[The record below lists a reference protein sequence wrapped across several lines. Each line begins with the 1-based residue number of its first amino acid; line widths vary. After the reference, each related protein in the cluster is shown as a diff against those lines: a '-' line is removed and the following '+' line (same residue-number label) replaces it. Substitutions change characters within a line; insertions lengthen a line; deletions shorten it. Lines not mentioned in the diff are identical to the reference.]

1 MYLLKQMPIR
11 QMQKF
16 LFMASMN
23 HPDQQRKK
31 PDGKI
36 PQRFPKQ
43 SEAIP
48 AVSGESL
55 KHSTSKTVD
64 QKGSGFLPRT
74 GTKQQQ
80 MFNYLGIIVIFMAS
94 FYFKERRNNKMK
106 IILSTIP
113 RYHFRRGYCTRSEC
127 RRKTMNQMPS

>member
-1 MYLLKQMPIR
+1 MSLIKKIVSGVLLLGLISSVDVFAETNAYPTNAEVS
-11 QMQKF
+11 F
-16 LFMASMN
+16 YGEYE
-23 HPDQQRKK
+23 K

-80 MFNYLGIIVIFMAS
+80 MFNYLGIIVIFLAS
-94 FYFKERRNNKMK
+94 FILKKRKKE
-106 IILSTIP
+106 
-113 RYHFRRGYCTRSEC
+113 
-127 RRKTMNQMPS
+127 Q

>member
-1 MYLLKQMPIR
+1 MLLGLISSVDVFAETNAYPTNAEVS
-11 QMQKF
+11 F
-16 LFMASMN
+16 YGSMN
-23 HPDQQRKK
+23 HQPTKK
-31 PDGKI
+31 NQMVDTTA
-36 PQRFPKQ
+36 FPKQ

-94 FYFKERRNNKMK
+94 FILKKKEG
-106 IILSTIP
+106 TI
-113 RYHFRRGYCTRSEC
+113 
-127 RRKTMNQMPS
+127 K

>member
-1 MYLLKQMPIR
+1 MAVQNRGESYQKIVSGVLLLGLISSVDVFAETNAYPTNAEVS
-11 QMQKF
+11 F
-16 LFMASMN
+16 YGSMN
-23 HPDQQRKK
+23 HQPTKEK

-64 QKGSGFLPRT
+64 QKAQAS
-74 GTKQQQ
+74 
-80 MFNYLGIIVIFMAS
+80 YLELVLNSNKCLII
-94 FYFKERRNNKMK
+94 
-106 IILSTIP
+106 
-113 RYHFRRGYCTRSEC
+113 SE
-127 RRKTMNQMPS
+127 

>member
-1 MYLLKQMPIR
+1 MPIR

-23 HPDQQRKK
+23 HQPT
-31 PDGKI
+31 KI

-94 FYFKERRNNKMK
+94 FILKKRKKE
-106 IILSTIP
+106 
-113 RYHFRRGYCTRSEC
+113 
-127 RRKTMNQMPS
+127 Q

>member
-11 QMQKF
+11 QIQKF

-23 HPDQQRKK
+23 HQPTKK
-31 PDGKI
+31 N
-36 PQRFPKQ
+36 QMVRYHSVSPKQ

-94 FYFKERRNNKMK
+94 FILKKRKKE
-106 IILSTIP
+106 
-113 RYHFRRGYCTRSEC
+113 
-127 RRKTMNQMPS
+127 Q

>member
-1 MYLLKQMPIR
+1 MLLGLISSVDVFAETNAYPTNAEVSLWQYEPPANKE
-11 QMQKF
+11 
-16 LFMASMN
+16 
-23 HPDQQRKK
+23 K

-64 QKGSGFLPRT
+64 QKAQAS
-74 GTKQQQ
+74 
-80 MFNYLGIIVIFMAS
+80 YLELVLNSNKCLII
-94 FYFKERRNNKMK
+94 
-106 IILSTIP
+106 
-113 RYHFRRGYCTRSEC
+113 SE
-127 RRKTMNQMPS
+127 

>member
-11 QMQKF
+11 QIQKF
-16 LFMASMN
+16 LFYGEYESPAN
-23 HPDQQRKK
+23 KEK

-94 FYFKERRNNKMK
+94 FILKKKKEG
-106 IILSTIP
+106 TI
-113 RYHFRRGYCTRSEC
+113 
-127 RRKTMNQMPS
+127 K